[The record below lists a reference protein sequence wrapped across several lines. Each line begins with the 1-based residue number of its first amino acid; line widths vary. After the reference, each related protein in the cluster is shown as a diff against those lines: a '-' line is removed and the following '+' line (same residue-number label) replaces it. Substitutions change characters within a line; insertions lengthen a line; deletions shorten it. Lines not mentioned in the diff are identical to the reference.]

1 VRGGGRNPAML
12 HKFALAFKTKTIE
25 LFTEEEDEDVD

>member
-1 VRGGGRNPAML
+1 ML

-25 LFTEEEDEDVD
+25 FFAEEEEDEDAD